1 VKLSSGLA
9 ERTRAKKTPGV
20 LLPAVKENMLKQYM
34 VESDRRWDIIHPSE
48 LSHQKTFCP
57 RAVYLRI
64 TEGPILVEGKNFN
77 FSTENIFD
85 EGHAI
90 HAKWQQRF
98 RTATPLWGD
107 WKCIICDHIERDC
120 LEPEGYDYVSP
131 TKVRSSRPCDY
142 RTGDDY
148 NGGDDRG
155 NHIWEYQEI
164 RLDAEAEALMVG
176 HADGGAWTTLA
187 EIKSVGTGSVRIEAW
202 DIFDAADGD
211 LQKMWSGI
219 TRPFKTHVNQVDIY
233 LWICQTRGLPF
244 TSAEFIYESK
254 WNQQVKNF
262 TVEYSEER
270 STRLVDQ
277 AVKIKYAV
285 EQRIEPAC
293 RFPGTCENCKPF
305 DDRREVPLVRKR
317 TARTTRT

>member
-1 VKLSSGLA
+1 MKLSSGLA

-20 LLPAVKENMLKQYM
+20 LLPAVKEDMLKQYM

-64 TEGPILVEGKNFN
+64 TEGPILIEGKNFN

-107 WKCIICDHIERDC
+107 WKCLICDHVARAC
-120 LEPEGYDYVSP
+120 LEPEGW
-131 TKVRSSRPCDY
+131 RHR
-142 RTGDDY
+142 GDDVLE
-148 NGGDDRG
+148 GCDLGHG
-155 NHIWEYQEI
+155 NHIWEYMEVQ
-164 RLDAEAEALMVG
+164 LNAEEEALLAG
-176 HADGGAWTTLA
+176 HADGAAWTTLA

-244 TSAEFIYESK
+244 TSAEFIYECK

-262 TVEYSEER
+262 TIEYSEDR
-270 STRLVDQ
+270 SMRLVDQ
-277 AVKIKYAV
+277 AVAIKYAV
-285 EQRIEPAC
+285 ERGEEPQC
-293 RFPGTCENCKPF
+293 RFPGTCENCKPYN
-305 DDRREVPLVRKR
+305 DRKEVPVVRKR
-317 TARTTRT
+317 TARTTGRK

>member
-20 LLPAVKENMLKQYM
+20 LLPAVKENMLQQYM

-90 HAKWQQRF
+90 HAKWQERM
-98 RTATPLWGD
+98 RRATPLFGN
-107 WKCIICDHIERDC
+107 WKCIICGEVERDT
-120 LEPEGYDYVSP
+120 LEPAF
-131 TKVRSSRPCDY
+131 
-142 RTGDDY
+142 TG
-148 NGGDDRG
+148 GGCASYTG
-155 NHIWEYQEI
+155 HIWEYREI
-164 RLDAEAEALMVG
+164 QLDAEAEAMMVG
-176 HADGGAWTTLA
+176 HADGGAWETLA

-244 TSAEFIYESK
+244 TSAEFIYECK

-262 TVEYSEER
+262 TIDYSEER
-270 STRLVDQ
+270 SMRLVDQ
-277 AVKIKYAV
+277 ALSIKYAV
-285 EQRIEPAC
+285 EQRIEPQC
-293 RFPGTCENCKPF
+293 RFPGTCENCKPY
-305 DDRREVPLVRKR
+305 DDRKEVQVVRKR
-317 TARTTRT
+317 TARTSGRK